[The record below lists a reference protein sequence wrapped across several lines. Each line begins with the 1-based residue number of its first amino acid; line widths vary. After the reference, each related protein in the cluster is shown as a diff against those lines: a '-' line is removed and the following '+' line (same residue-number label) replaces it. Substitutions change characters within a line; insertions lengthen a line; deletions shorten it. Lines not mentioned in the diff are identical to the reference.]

1 MPLIRK
7 DHGLK
12 YRLEVARFIISA
24 SRAASLTWADGGKG
38 FKGEHND
45 YSTSAEVITTW
56 ETAASPA
63 NSDKRVY
70 RSQSKLLI
78 ISEQLYNLGRRLE
91 PFELRSE
98 ANGY

>member
-1 MPLIRK
+1 MEFDATIRE
-7 DHGLK
+7 DHGLN

-24 SRAASLTWADGGKG
+24 SKVASLTWPDGEKG
-38 FKGEHND
+38 CKGEHNNH
-45 YSTSAEVITTW
+45 STSAEFITTW

-78 ISEQLYNLGRRLE
+78 ISEQLYNLGEEVRAFRT
-91 PFELRSE
+91 
-98 ANGY
+98 